1 MYNKKEYDKQW
12 KIEHP
17 EKVKEYRKRYKE
29 KHPEKVKAYKK
40 EWRKKN
46 WDRIKEKLRER
57 WKNRYKDCP
66 WLKHLRYARYR
77 CSSSGPYYKNGTK
90 CLLTKEEIKD
100 FLDNEEHSAII
111 FLGFGPNGL
120 RSMYGCNGEAL
131 VVNDLFGQTAPMVKA
146 IMGTIHD

>member
-100 FLDNEEHSAII
+100 LWFRDKAYLLNKPSIDRKNAKGNYTSKNCRFIE
-111 FLGFGPNGL
+111 
-120 RSMYGCNGEAL
+120 RGENTRISNL
-131 VVNDLFGQTAPMVKA
+131 TRFHKHT
-146 IMGTIHD
+146 